1 MPVDLPP
8 VRKWTKAAW
17 FIGVSSKE
25 AGRQV
30 SFALVLF
37 AAFIAA
43 SIIAMAAHFL
53 P

>member
-8 VRKWTKAAW
+8 VRKWTKAAS

-30 SFALVLF
+30 SFALMLF
-37 AAFIAA
+37 ASCLAVAVVVLVTQL
-43 SIIAMAAHFL
+43 L